1 MSNGGEFRTSLFG
14 GYNKEDVRSFVQE
27 LERNAEVTKF
37 EYEKE
42 IVGLRGKL
50 KKAQEEKELLQNQ
63 IQNYN
68 AGMRKSGEARDMDD
82 AALDSYLQ
90 DLNDQKQQ
98 NELLMQRIRE
108 LENQNISLSETKAS
122 AEKQLEELKN
132 SETSLER
139 NIQMEG
145 EIRQLQ
151 EKKEKYEA
159 ELSAITKVFEDARMS
174 AQYIQEEAQ
183 RQAQEILNQAE
194 KESQELL
201 ERRKNEMDKE
211 LEDRG
216 IRLMAARYK
225 IDAYRKEIDSA
236 QQKLYNLSSDLGK
249 MVDGM
254 PQRLEQL
261 WEDNEKSIADIRKK

>member
-1 MSNGGEFRTSLFG
+1 M
-14 GYNKEDVRSFVQE
+14 
-27 LERNAEVTKF
+27 
-37 EYEKE
+37 
-42 IVGLRGKL
+42 
-50 KKAQEEKELLQNQ
+50 QNQ

-68 AGMRKSGEARDMDD
+68 AGMRKSGEVRDMDD

-108 LENQNISLSETKAS
+108 LEDQNISLSETKAS